1 MKWYWQVMRQYAT
14 FRGRASREEY
24 WMFFLLEFCLGLLF
38 FGFGIATGL
47 NKEIYFLL
55 LYPAYCLLTVCPR
68 LAVTWRRYHDMNK
81 SGLNIFWG
89 LVPVVGPF
97 IVLISLAASGTKG
110 PNNYGLAPLDQPV
123 AVS

>member
-1 MKWYWQVMRQYAT
+1 LDVLPVGVLLGVAFLWVWYRH
-14 FRGRASREEY
+14 RIE
-24 WMFFLLEFCLGLLF
+24 
-38 FGFGIATGL
+38 
-47 NKEIYFLL
+47 KEIYFLL

-110 PNNYGLAPLDQPV
+110 PNNYGLDPLDQPV
-123 AVS
+123 ADS